1 MKNSNQGVYGIGAVV
16 KRTGLAAPT
25 IRIWEKRY
33 GAVKPGRTET
43 NRRLYSAEDVTRLGL
58 LRSLTERGHSIRNIA
73 NLELP
78 LLQEQLA
85 EDEQAGPTIS
95 SDPVTSPNRGRLLIV
110 GKSAAAVLSNDEVL
124 EPKIVGHFSEITD
137 LVQKEPSPPTDLLFI
152 EAETLH
158 PETVVSVREV
168 VSRTKAAST
177 ILLYRFS
184 SSKTVMALARA
195 IPGLKLLSAPMES
208 GQIRRE
214 ILLQLGSL
222 FPAAEV
228 VAPVVPED
236 IPERVYTMDQLLKFA
251 RVSTSV
257 DCECPQHLAGLLEG
271 LTAFEKYS
279 RECEDL
285 NPQDAALHSF
295 LHRATAN
302 VRRKMEEALQ
312 HLAKVEGI
320 DLD

>member
-43 NRRLYSAEDVTRLGL
+43 NRRLYSGEDVTRLGL

-78 LLQEQLA
+78 QLQKQLA
-85 EDEQAGPTIS
+85 EDDEAGAMVSTDS
-95 SDPVTSPNRGRLLIV
+95 VSPSRRGRLLIA
-110 GKSAAAVLSNDEVL
+110 GATAATALSEEEVL
-124 EPKIVGHFSEITD
+124 GSMIVGRFDTVTALIQQEA
-137 LVQKEPSPPTDLLFI
+137 PPTADLLFI

-158 PETVVSVREV
+158 PETVASVREV
-168 VSRTKAAST
+168 VNRTRAART

-184 SSKTVMALARA
+184 SSKTATALAKA
-195 IPGLKLLSAPMES
+195 IPGLKLLSAPLES
-208 GQIRRE
+208 RQIRRE
-214 ILLQLGSL
+214 VLAQLGSL
-222 FPAAEV
+222 FPASENP
-228 VAPVVPED
+228 PVVPED
-236 IPERVYTMDQLLKFA
+236 IPERIYTTDQLLKFA

-257 DCECPQHLAGLLEG
+257 ECECPQHLAGLLQG
-271 LTAFEKYS
+271 LAAFEKYS
-279 RECEDL
+279 SECEDR
-285 NPQDAALHSF
+285 NPKDAALHSF

-302 VRRKMEEALQ
+302 VRRTMEDALQ
-312 HLAKVEGI
+312 HLVRVEGI
-320 DLD
+320 ELD

>member
-85 EDEQAGPTIS
+85 EDEQAGPTS
-95 SDPVTSPNRGRLLIV
+95 LSDPVTPFDGGRLLIV
-110 GKSAAAVLSNDEVL
+110 GKAAAVILSSDEL
-124 EPKIVGHFSEITD
+124 LKPKIVGHFAEITA
-137 LVQKEPSPPTDLLFI
+137 LRQKEPPPPTDLLFI

-158 PETVVSVREV
+158 PETVASVREV
-168 VSRTKAAST
+168 VNDTKAART

-184 SSKTVMALARA
+184 SSKTAMALARA
-195 IPGLKLLSAPMES
+195 IPGLKLLCAPMES

-214 ILLQLGSL
+214 VLLQLGSL
-222 FPAAEV
+222 FPASQ

-236 IPERVYTMDQLLKFA
+236 IPERIYTTDQLLQFA
-251 RVSTSV
+251 RVSTAV
-257 DCECPQHLAGLLEG
+257 DCECPQHLAGLLQG
-271 LTAFEKYS
+271 LAAFEKYS
-279 RECEDL
+279 RECEDR

-302 VRRKMEEALQ
+302 VRRKMEDALQ

-320 DLD
+320 ELD

>member
-95 SDPVTSPNRGRLLIV
+95 SDPVASSHRGRLLLV
-110 GKSAAAVLSNDEVL
+110 GKAAAAVLSNDEVL
-124 EPKIVGHFSEITD
+124 EPKIVGHFSGITA
-137 LVQKEPSPPTDLLFI
+137 LIQKEPSPLTDLLFI

-158 PETVVSVREV
+158 PETVASVREV

-184 SSKTVMALARA
+184 SSKTAMALARA

-214 ILLQLGSL
+214 VLLQLGSL
-222 FPAAEV
+222 FPTAEV
-228 VAPVVPED
+228 TPVVPEE
-236 IPERVYTMDQLLKFA
+236 IPERVYTTDQLLKFA

-257 DCECPQHLAGLLEG
+257 DCECPQHLAGLLQG

-279 RECEDL
+279 RECEDR

-295 LHRATAN
+295 LHKATAN

-320 DLD
+320 ELD